1 MAMNSSKEQ
10 EAFGLVVDRHKS
22 SASENDIRNAFQRFM
37 ETAGVAAASEMTTE
51 RPPGVGN
58 PGRMDLYVHNTCIE
72 FKTNI
77 LRGGAADQE
86 YVAQLD
92 GYLKNLLKAGSGVR
106 NGILTDGVHYFLR
119 RVGEEDLPLQKN
131 EIRSIFDRAEQAPRL
146 REYLHSIISA
156 PAENISPTAENLERH
171 FGNNSDAFLAGNLLL
186 KEAYEAHRN
195 DPTVA
200 VKRRL
205 WQDLLQ
211 VALGKDAATA
221 GDESDWLF
229 IRHTYITSLI
239 AVIMQQQL
247 LGDVAHYASERP
259 DALLKGQ
266 ILAEQSDLHGVI
278 DADLFTWPTEVGET
292 TYLREIARAVEQFDW
307 TQKNEKAKAVAPTL
321 YQNVITQE
329 ERKRLGEYYT
339 PHWLAK
345 EITEKVVDSPLS
357 QRVLDPACGSGTFIE
372 TAIEHIINHSGAL
385 SPTETLKKLQENVVG
400 IDIHPVAVQ
409 LAKATWVMAAA
420 DTIRAARAEGTGTG
434 AVSAPIY
441 LGDSMQLRYDTG
453 TLSASQSIQLETG
466 ETLPS
471 QKDPIIFSI
480 PRELARHQTDI
491 DRLISALATAIDEDR
506 DTEHIADAYDMSDS
520 CRQSVQAIA
529 TAMQELHAANRNHV
543 WAYYIRNMIRP
554 AIIAEQKVDRII
566 GNPPWL
572 TYGHSAD
579 IIRTELREMSEQRY
593 QIWAGGRNSA
603 NQDIATVFYTRCAEL
618 YAEVGTVIGMV
629 MPYSTLSAGQHLK
642 WRSGRY
648 KQKGGRNAPSIGLN
662 LRVHEPWDL
671 VNVAPDFFPMPAS
684 VVFSKYEGMRQGT
697 ALAPATVQVW
707 RGDYQANYA
716 GIQRTS
722 EALHHDD
729 GKFKSPYEELSR
741 RGADIIDRRLFFVET
756 VPHTAMIP
764 TEDSTNV
771 KPRIGKQDKMHYEGQ
786 LNQLEGVVSNDNLFD
801 VFLGECIAPYVALEP
816 LKAVLPVHRP
826 TMTMP
831 LNHDDC
837 QGNKHDTC
845 RLEITEF
852 HATMQRRWSNASEMY
867 REAHRDQ
874 AIKDLYSNLNH
885 LNKLTNQLD
894 YLRDAINATPK
905 VRVAY
910 TGIGTPTATII
921 ADNHAIL
928 DHALYQTEC
937 ASEDEARYLMAVLNS
952 NELTAAA
959 ETFMSRGLY
968 GARNF
973 HKHGWKLPIPRYDAS
988 DPLHV
993 RLSELGGTAEQEC
1006 KALIANSHIMSN
1018 PAGDAQAREARRM
1031 IRHEWQ
1037 PNSPT
1042 AQAIEV
1048 AVAELLSDP
1057 AQAALAERQMQT
1069 ANETNRTLQTAE
1081 RLIRERFPGH
1091 FGDSYRIDHM
1101 VSSSFGRKDREINY
1115 ITVYLTPGGPP
1126 LDHRQ
1131 TNEFDILL
1139 KEELIGH
1146 NMRDWPAVAF
1156 VTQDRDST

>member
-1 MAMNSSKEQ
+1 MTTSKEQ
-10 EAFGLVVDRHKS
+10 EAFGLVVERQKS

-77 LRGGAADQE
+77 LRGGAADPE

-131 EIRSIFDRAEQAPRL
+131 ETRSIFDRAEQAPRL
-146 REYLHSIISA
+146 REYLHGIISA

-171 FGNNSDAFLAGNLLL
+171 FGNTSDAFLAGNLLL
-186 KEAYEAHRN
+186 KEAYEAHRD

-229 IRHTYITSLI
+229 IRHTYITSLV

-259 DALLKGQ
+259 DALLKGH

-278 DADLFTWPTEVGET
+278 DADLFTWPTEVGES
-292 TYLREIARAVEQFDW
+292 TYLREIARVVEWFDW
-307 TQKNEKAKAVAPTL
+307 AQNAKEVGPTL

-339 PHWLAK
+339 PRWLAK
-345 EITEKVVDSPLS
+345 EITETVVDAPLS
-357 QRVLDPACGSGTFIE
+357 QRVLDPSCGSGTFIE
-372 TAIEHIINHSGAL
+372 TAVEHILNHSGSL
-385 SPTETLKKLQENVVG
+385 SRTETLKKLQENVVG

-420 DTIRAARAEGTGTG
+420 DTIRAARTEGTGTG

-453 TLSASQSIQLETG
+453 TLSATQSIELETH
-466 ETLPS
+466 ETLP
-471 QKDPIIFSI
+471 DHTAPIIFSI
-480 PRELARHQTDI
+480 PRELARQQADI
-491 DRLISALATAIDEDR
+491 DRLISEMATAIDEGR
-506 DTEHIADAYDMSDS
+506 NAEHVADNYQMSNE
-520 CRQSVQAIA
+520 CRQSMKAVS
-529 TAMQELHAANRNHV
+529 TLMRDLHAADRNHV

-554 AIIAEQKVDRII
+554 AVIAEEKVDRII

-572 TYGHSAD
+572 TYGQSAD
-579 IIRTELREMSEQRY
+579 IIRQELRAMSEQRY
-593 QIWAGGRNSA
+593 QIWAGGKLA
-603 NQDIATVFYTRCAEL
+603 PHQDIATLFYTRCAEL
-618 YAEVGTVIGMV
+618 YARPGTQIGMV
-629 MPYSTLSAGQHLK
+629 MPHSALRAGQHLK
-642 WRSGRY
+642 WRSGNY
-648 KQKGGRNAPSIGLN
+648 KRKGGRNALSIGLN

-671 VNVAPDFFPMPAS
+671 DNVVPDFFPMPAS
-684 VVFSKYEGMRQGT
+684 VVFAQYIGVGQGA

-707 RGDYQANYA
+707 SGDWQKDYA
-716 GIQRTS
+716 GVSRKS

-729 GKFKSPYEELSR
+729 GKFKSPYAKLSSQ
-741 RGADIIDRRLFFVET
+741 GPTITDRKLFFVET
-756 VPHTAMIP
+756 VPHTAMLP
-764 TEDSTNV
+764 AANTTNV
-771 KPRIGKQDKMHYEGQ
+771 KPRIGNQDKMNYEGQ

-801 VFLGECIAPYVALEP
+801 VYLGECIAPYVALDP
-816 LKAVLPVHRP
+816 LKAALPVHRP

-831 LNHDDC
+831 LSHDDC
-837 QGNKHDTC
+837 EGNKHDTC
-845 RLEITEF
+845 RLEVTEL
-852 HATMQRRWSNASEMY
+852 HSTMQRRWNNAAEMF
-867 REAHRDQ
+867 REAHKNQ

-885 LNKLTNQLD
+885 LNKLTSQLE
-894 YLRDAINATPK
+894 YLQGAITGDGT

-910 TGIGTPTATII
+910 TQAGQPTAAVIR
-921 ADNHAIL
+921 DSNAIM
-928 DHALYQTEC
+928 DRKLYQTIC
-937 ASEDEARYLMAVLNS
+937 QSENEAYYVLAVINS
-952 NELTAAA
+952 EQLAAA
-959 ETFMSRGLY
+959 AATFMTKGQY
-968 GARNF
+968 GARDF
-973 HKHGWKLPIPRYDAS
+973 EKHGWKLPIPRYDAS

-993 RLSELGGTAEQEC
+993 RLNELGKAAEQEC
-1006 KALIANSHIMSN
+1006 ASIIANSDIMSK
-1018 PAGDAQAREARRM
+1018 PAGDTQSRAARKM
-1031 IRHEWQ
+1031 LRHEWQ
-1037 PNSPT
+1037 PNS
-1042 AQAIEV
+1042 EV
-1048 AVAELLSDP
+1048 AQDIEAAVAQLLSDP
-1057 AQAALAERQMQT
+1057 GQAALAERQM
-1069 ANETNRTLQTAE
+1069 NSE
-1081 RLIRERFPGH
+1081 
-1091 FGDSYRIDHM
+1091 
-1101 VSSSFGRKDREINY
+1101 
-1115 ITVYLTPGGPP
+1115 
-1126 LDHRQ
+1126 
-1131 TNEFDILL
+1131 
-1139 KEELIGH
+1139 
-1146 NMRDWPAVAF
+1146 
-1156 VTQDRDST
+1156 

>member
-1 MAMNSSKEQ
+1 MTTSKEQ
-10 EAFGLVVDRHKS
+10 EAFGLVVERHKS

-37 ETAGVAAASEMTTE
+37 ETAGVAEASEMTTE

-77 LRGGAADQE
+77 LRGGAPDPE

-131 EIRSIFDRAEQAPRL
+131 ETRSIFDRPEQAPRL
-146 REYLHSIISA
+146 REYLYSIISV
-156 PAENISPTAENLERH
+156 PSENISPTAENLERH
-171 FGNNSDAFLAGNLLL
+171 FGNSSDVFLAGNLLL
-186 KEAYEAHRN
+186 KEAYEAHRD

-229 IRHTYITSLI
+229 IRHTYITSLV

-259 DALLKGQ
+259 DALLKGH

-278 DADLFTWPTEVGET
+278 DADLFTWPTEVGES
-292 TYLREIARAVEQFDW
+292 TYLREIARVVEWFDW
-307 TQKNEKAKAVAPTL
+307 TQNATEVGPTL

-339 PHWLAK
+339 PRWLAK
-345 EITEKVVDSPLS
+345 EITQAVVDAPLS
-357 QRVLDPACGSGTFIE
+357 QRVLDPSCGSGTFIE
-372 TAIEHIINHSGAL
+372 TTVEHILNHSGSL
-385 SPTETLKKLQENVVG
+385 SRTETLKKLQENVVG

-453 TLSASQSIQLETG
+453 TLSASQSIELETH
-466 ETLPS
+466 ETLPGHTA
-471 QKDPIIFSI
+471 PITFSI
-480 PRELARHQTDI
+480 PRELARRQGDI
-491 DRLISALATAIDEDR
+491 DQLISELATTIDEGR
-506 DTEHIADAYDMSDS
+506 DTEHVADAYEMSDA
-520 CRQSVQAIA
+520 CRQSVKDVA
-529 TAMQELHAANRNHV
+529 TAMKELHAADRNHV

-554 AIIAEQKVDRII
+554 AVIAEEKVDRII

-572 TYGHSAD
+572 TYGQSAD
-579 IIRTELREMSEQRY
+579 IIRQELREMSEQRY
-593 QIWAGGRNSA
+593 QIWAGGKLA
-603 NQDIATVFYTRCAEL
+603 PHQDIATLFYTRCVEL
-618 YAEVGTVIGMV
+618 YGRPGTQIGMV
-629 MPYSTLSAGQHLK
+629 MPHSALRAGQHLK
-642 WRSGRY
+642 WRSGNY
-648 KQKGGRNAPSIGLN
+648 KRKGGRNAPSIGLN

-671 VNVAPDFFPMPAS
+671 DNVVPDFFPMPAS
-684 VVFSKYEGMRQGT
+684 VVFAQYIGVGQGA

-707 RGDYQANYA
+707 RGNWQEDYA
-716 GIQRTS
+716 GISRKT

-729 GKFKSPYEELSR
+729 GKFKSPYAKLSSQ
-741 RGADIIDRRLFFVET
+741 GPTITDRKLFFVET
-756 VPHTAMIP
+756 VPHTAMLP
-764 TEDSTNV
+764 AANTTNV
-771 KPRIGKQDKMHYEGQ
+771 KPRIGNQDKMNYEGQ

-801 VFLGECIAPYVALEP
+801 VYLGECIAPYVALDP
-816 LKAVLPVHRP
+816 LKAALPVHRP

-831 LNHDDC
+831 LSHDDC
-837 QGNKHDTC
+837 EGNKHDTC
-845 RLEITEF
+845 RLEVTEL
-852 HATMQRRWSNASEMY
+852 HSTMQRRWNNAAEMF
-867 REAHRDQ
+867 REAHKNQ

-885 LNKLTNQLD
+885 LNKLTSQLE
-894 YLRDAINATPK
+894 YLQGAIAGDGT

-910 TGIGTPTATII
+910 TQAGQPTAAVIR
-921 ADNHAIL
+921 DSNAIM
-928 DHALYQTEC
+928 DRKLYQTIC
-937 ASEDEARYLMAVLNS
+937 QSENEAYYVLAVINS
-952 NELTAAA
+952 EQLAAA
-959 ETFMSRGLY
+959 AATFMTKGQY
-968 GARNF
+968 GARDF
-973 HKHGWKLPIPRYDAS
+973 EKHGWKLPIPRYDAS

-993 RLSELGGTAEQEC
+993 HLSELGKAAESEC
-1006 KALIANSHIMSN
+1006 AALIANSDIMSK
-1018 PAGDAQAREARRM
+1018 PAGDAQSRAARKM
-1031 IRHEWQ
+1031 LRHEWQ
-1037 PNSPT
+1037 PISVT

-1048 AVAELLSDP
+1048 AIAELLSNP
-1057 AQAALAERQMQT
+1057 AQAALAERQM
-1069 ANETNRTLQTAE
+1069 AE
-1081 RLIRERFPGH
+1081 P
-1091 FGDSYRIDHM
+1091 SP
-1101 VSSSFGRKDREINY
+1101 SN
-1115 ITVYLTPGGPP
+1115 
-1126 LDHRQ
+1126 
-1131 TNEFDILL
+1131 
-1139 KEELIGH
+1139 
-1146 NMRDWPAVAF
+1146 
-1156 VTQDRDST
+1156 

>member
-1 MAMNSSKEQ
+1 MTTSKEQ

-77 LRGGAADQE
+77 LRGGVPDPE
-86 YVAQLD
+86 DVAQLD
-92 GYLKNLLKAGSGVR
+92 RYLKNLLKAGSGVR
-106 NGILTDGVHYFLR
+106 NGILTDGIHYFLR

-247 LGDVAHYASERP
+247 LGDVTHYASERP
-259 DALLKGQ
+259 DALLKGH

-292 TYLREIARAVEQFDW
+292 TYLREIARVVEWFDW
-307 TQKNEKAKAVAPTL
+307 TQNAKEVAPTL

-339 PHWLAK
+339 PRWLAK

-357 QRVLDPACGSGTFIE
+357 QRVLDPSCGSGTFIE
-372 TAIEHIINHSGAL
+372 TAIEHILNHSGAL
-385 SPTETLKKLQENVVG
+385 SRTATLKKLQDNVVG

-466 ETLPS
+466 ETLPGH
-471 QKDPIIFSI
+471 KDPIIFSI
-480 PRELARHQTDI
+480 PRELARQQTDI

-506 DTEHIADAYDMSDS
+506 DTEHIADAYDMSDT
-520 CRQSVQAIA
+520 CRQSVKAIA

-554 AIIAEQKVDRII
+554 AVIAEQKVDRII

-572 TYGHSAD
+572 TYGQSAD
-579 IIRTELREMSEQRY
+579 IIRTELREMSDQRY
-593 QIWAGGRNSA
+593 QIWAGGKLA
-603 NQDIATVFYTRCAEL
+603 PHQDIATVFYTRCAEL
-618 YAEVGTVIGMV
+618 YAKVGATIGMV
-629 MPYSTLSAGQHLK
+629 LPHSALRTGPHLK
-642 WRSGRY
+642 WRIGSY

-671 VNVAPDFFPMPAS
+671 DNLIPDFFPMPAS
-684 VVFSKYEGMRQGT
+684 VVFAEYKGMRHGA

-707 RGDYQANYA
+707 RGDWQHGYDD
-716 GIQRTS
+716 ISRKS

-729 GKFKSPYEELSR
+729 GKFKSPYAELSSQ
-741 RGADIIDRRLFFVET
+741 GPTIVDRRLFFVET

-764 TEDSTNV
+764 TEDTTNV
-771 KPRIGKQDKMHYEGQ
+771 KPRMGKQDNMHYEGQ

-801 VFLGECIAPYVALEP
+801 VYLGECIAPYVALDP
-816 LKAVLPVHRP
+816 LKAVLPVQRP

-831 LNHDDC
+831 LNHDNC
-837 QGNKHDTC
+837 EGNKHDAC
-845 RLEITEF
+845 RLEVTEF
-852 HATMQRRWSNASEMY
+852 HATMQRRWSNAAEMF
-867 REAHRDQ
+867 REAHKNQ
-874 AIKDLYSNLNH
+874 SIKDLYSNLNH
-885 LNKLTNQLD
+885 LNKLTNQLE
-894 YLRDAINATPK
+894 YLQGAIAGDGTT
-905 VRVAY
+905 RVAY
-910 TGIGTPTATII
+910 TTSGEPTAAFIG
-921 ADNHAIL
+921 NSSAIVESN
-928 DHALYQTEC
+928 LYQTIC
-937 ASEDEARYLMAVLNS
+937 QSVDEAYFILAIINS
-952 NELTAAA
+952 NEFA
-959 ETFMSRGLY
+959 ERVKPFCPTNWAKKIRHI
-968 GARNF
+968 
-973 HKHGWKLPIPRYDAS
+973 HKHGWKLPIPRYDVD

-993 RLSELGGTAEQEC
+993 LLGELAKTAEQEC
-1006 KALIANSHIMSN
+1006 TAIIAKSDIMSK
-1018 PAGDAQAREARRM
+1018 PAGDTQSREARKM
-1031 IRHEWQ
+1031 LRHEWQ
-1037 PNSPT
+1037 PTSAT
-1042 AQAIEV
+1042 AQDIEA
-1048 AVAELLSDP
+1048 AVTELLSDP
-1057 AQAALAERQMQT
+1057 AQAALAERQ
-1069 ANETNRTLQTAE
+1069 
-1081 RLIRERFPGH
+1081 
-1091 FGDSYRIDHM
+1091 
-1101 VSSSFGRKDREINY
+1101 INA
-1115 ITVYLTPGGPP
+1115 G
-1126 LDHRQ
+1126 
-1131 TNEFDILL
+1131 
-1139 KEELIGH
+1139 K
-1146 NMRDWPAVAF
+1146 PAKI
-1156 VTQDRDST
+1156 